1 MGQSYCVDMV
11 DPMEY
16 KSESQPPDLS
26 DPAVLSAE
34 IDRVRQDKEFMD
46 IVKKIVEQDREI
58 LDRLADC

>member
-1 MGQSYCVDMV
+1 MV
-11 DPMEY
+11 DPIEFN
-16 KSESQPPDLS
+16 SESLPPYLS

-34 IDRVRQDKEFMD
+34 IERVRQDKEFMD